1 MKVNFKI
8 LFNKYLQYENMY
20 QKENFFKVP
29 IESRLFHLIFKLI
42 DEFRTRRC
50 KLPRK
55 GFVAGLVREA
65 LVLQASDRIQRTW
78 GVGVINL
85 VDPGI

>member
-1 MKVNFKI
+1 MKICTKKRI
-8 LFNKYLQYENMY
+8 YL
-20 QKENFFKVP
+20 KVP
-29 IESRLFHLIFKLI
+29 IESSLFHLIFKLI

-50 KLPRK
+50 KLPRE

-65 LVLQASDRIQRTW
+65 LVLQATDRIQRTW

-85 VDPGI
+85 IDPGI